1 MRSAWAVRE
10 RVDPLTGER
19 FFTARRAGRP
29 TVLCAPVPGTVQKFA
44 LVAVRFGAKDLS
56 CRAPGGAWR
65 SLPPGTAHFLEH
77 QLFEGESV
85 NALDRFARLGVSA
98 NAYTDY
104 DETAYHVAC
113 VGRFPQALAELLGFV
128 RRPGFTAATVRKEKG
143 IIAQEIRMYQDDPDS
158 ACAQDLHRLL
168 YARHPVRIDIAGTV
182 ASVRRT
188 GADDLYAAY
197 WGFYHPAN
205 LVVAAAGKVSLED
218 ILAATDAAFSRPV
231 PGAPAGWRPSD
242 RPAVREPGGV
252 ARRSSRRRMPV
263 ARPKAL
269 LGFKET
275 RVGLRG
281 EPLARQNV
289 ATVFAGDL
297 LFGPASEFRESA
309 EAEGLID
316 DDFGFARQSGDDFG
330 YSVVGG
336 RTRDPAALR
345 RKVLARIDRVT
356 REGVPEEDFAGI
368 RAKSLGG
375 NLKTFHS
382 PSALA
387 RALVSCHFTGI
398 DLFDYRSLL
407 GTVGPEDLLRRVRE
421 HFREEL
427 SAMAVV
433 TPE

>member
-1 MRSAWAVRE
+1 MPERWTVRE

-19 FFTARRAGRP
+19 FFAARRAGRP
-29 TVLCAPVPGTVQKFA
+29 AVLCAPVPGTVQKFA
-44 LVAVRFGAKDLS
+44 LVAVRFGAKDLH

-85 NALDRFARLGVSA
+85 NALERFARLGASA

-113 VGRFPQALAELLGFV
+113 VERFPEALAELLGFV
-128 RRPGFTAATVRKEKG
+128 RRPGFTEATVRKEKG

-158 ACAQDLHRLL
+158 VCAQDLHRLL

-188 GADDLYAAY
+188 GADDLSAAY

-205 LVVAAAGKVSLED
+205 LVVAAAGNVSLD
-218 ILAATDAAFSRPV
+218 GILAATDHAFSRPV

-242 RPAVREPGGV
+242 RLPVREPGPV

-269 LGFKET
+269 IGFKET

-289 ATVFAGDL
+289 ATLFAGDF

-309 EAEGLID
+309 EAEGLVD

-330 YSVVGG
+330 YSAVGG

-345 RKVLARIDRVT
+345 RRVLERLVRAR
-356 REGVPEEDFAGI
+356 REGIPEGDLERI

-387 RALVSCHFTGI
+387 RALASCHFTGI
-398 DLFDYRSLL
+398 DLFDYRALL
-407 GTVGPEDLLRRVRE
+407 GTVTAEELGRRVRE

-427 SAMAVV
+427 SVMAVV
-433 TPE
+433 EPG